1 MPKKKEN
8 QNYLD
13 LVPVKNPDMEFTVGE
28 DGRVTVFVEWKGF
41 YHRIAQRFFR
51 RPRVSKIALDE
62 YGSYVWLQ
70 IDGVRSVHILSQALA
85 SRFGEMEKGLSR
97 LIKFLEI
104 LRDQRFITW
113 KEPGV

>member
-1 MPKKKEN
+1 MSKKKES

-13 LVPVKNPDMEFTVGE
+13 LVPVKNPEMEFSVGE

-41 YHRIAQRFFR
+41 YHRVAQRFFR

-70 IDGVRSVHILSQALA
+70 IDGARNVHALSQTLAAQFGAL
-85 SRFGEMEKGLSR
+85 EKGLSR

-104 LRDQRFITW
+104 LHDQHFITW
-113 KEPGV
+113 KEPPA